1 MNSKIFLKTVA
12 GLGVSF
18 LLTIVI
24 TKFVFYPESP
34 EVRTDF
40 SRIFERVASPI
51 IGSKGEPVEAGVDA
65 TPPPSIYY

>member
-1 MNSKIFLKTVA
+1 MSLKVLLKTITS
-12 GLGVSF
+12 LGVSF

-51 IGSKGEPVEAGVDA
+51 IGSKGEPVEAGVDV

>member
-1 MNSKIFLKTVA
+1 MNLKIFLKTVA

-24 TKFVFYPESP
+24 TKFVFYPEYP
-34 EVRTDF
+34 EARTEF
-40 SRIFERVASPI
+40 VRIFDRITSPV
-51 IGSKGEPVEAGVDA
+51 IGSKGEPVKAGVDV